1 MIDPAP
7 APSAITTSYARD
19 IHPMF
24 TDLDIQKMAWAFDLA
39 AYADVKANASKI
51 LYPGHRWRGDAA
63 ASAEGRRTLVQHT
76 SRSFQEMGG

>member
-39 AYADVKANASKI
+39 AYADVKARFSIVSRASVA
-51 LYPGHRWRGDAA
+51 R
-63 ASAEGRRTLVQHT
+63 
-76 SRSFQEMGG
+76 